1 MLSKTNKEYMK
12 IAISL
17 AKDRIGLTGENPAVG
32 CVIVKNNKI
41 ISTGQTGINGVPHAE
56 QNAIDNAR
64 ESLNNSNLFVSLEPC
79 SHFGKTPPCTNS
91 IIKNKIKNVFYGM
104 EDIDKRSKNKC
115 IKILDK
121 RGIFVKSNFLKKEA
135 KKIYKSYI
143 HIKKYNLPYVTG
155 KIACSK
161 NYIINSK
168 NKYLTNDHSLKV
180 SHLLRY
186 KNQGIL
192 ISYKT
197 LNKDNP
203 LLNCRLSGLEK
214 FSPIRFVIDKNLDIK
229 LSSKIVKTS
238 NKYKTIVYY
247 NKKINKKKK
256 INYLKKKNI
265 KLVNIP
271 VGKSGNFSLKEILL
285 NVKKNGVNYLLIEG
299 GKNLTFNFLKENL
312 INEFMLFRT
321 NYYINHRNS
330 TNIKN
335 IISYLNRNFNN
346 TKNVSTFLEE
356 DQILK
361 FY

>member
-1 MLSKTNKEYMK
+1 MSSKTNKEYMK

-115 IKILDK
+115 IKIFEK
-121 RGIFVKSNFLKKEA
+121 KGIFVKSNFLKKEA

-143 HIKKYNLPYVTG
+143 YIRKNNLPYVTG

-161 NYIINSK
+161 NYVINSK
-168 NKYLTNDHSLKV
+168 KKYLTNNHSLNV

-186 KNQGIL
+186 KNEGIL
-192 ISYKT
+192 ISSKT

-214 FSPIRFVIDKNLDIK
+214 FSPTRFIIDKNLDIK
-229 LSSKIVKTS
+229 LSSKIVKTAD
-238 NKYKTIVYY
+238 KYKTIIFY
-247 NKKINKKKK
+247 NKKNNIKKK
-256 INYLKKKNI
+256 INYLKNNKI
-265 KLVNIP
+265 RLVNFP
-271 VGKSGNFSLKEILL
+271 VDANGNFNLKEILSYI
-285 NVKKNGVNYLLIEG
+285 KKNGVNYLLIEG
-299 GKNLTFNFLKENL
+299 GKNLTFNFLKESL
-312 INEFMLFRT
+312 INEFLLFKT
-321 NYYINHRNS
+321 NYYINHKNS
-330 TNIKN
+330 INIKK
-335 IISYLNRNFNN
+335 IISYLNRNFNS
-346 TKNVSTFLEE
+346 TKNISTFLGE
-356 DQILK
+356 DKILK
-361 FY
+361 FF

>member
-1 MLSKTNKEYMK
+1 MK

-17 AKDRIGLTGENPAVG
+17 AKDRLGLTGENPSVG

-64 ESLNNSNLFVSLEPC
+64 ENINNSNLFVSLEPC

-104 EDIDKRSKNKC
+104 EDVDIRSKNKC
-115 IKILDK
+115 SKILKK
-121 RGIFVKSNFLKKEA
+121 RGILVKSNFLKKEV
-135 KKIYKSYI
+135 KKLYKSYI
-143 HIKKYNLPYVTG
+143 YIKKKNLPYVTG

-168 NKYLTNDHSLKV
+168 NKYLTNYHSLKV

-203 LLNCRLSGLEK
+203 ILNCRLNGLEK
-214 FSPIRFVIDKNLDIK
+214 FSPTRFVIDKNLDLK
-229 LSSKIVKTS
+229 LSSKIVKTAD
-238 NKYKTIVYY
+238 KYKTIVFY
-247 NKKINKKKK
+247 NKKINKNKK
-256 INYLKKKNI
+256 INYLNKKNI
-265 KLVNIP
+265 RLVNFP
-271 VGKSGNFSLKEILL
+271 VDKSGNFNLKEILSYI
-285 NVKKNGVNYLLIEG
+285 KKNGVYYLLIEG

-312 INEFMLFRT
+312 INEFLLFKT
-321 NYYINHRNS
+321 NYYINQKNS
-330 TNIKN
+330 INIKN
-335 IISYLNRNFNN
+335 IISYLNRNFTN
-346 TKNVSTFLEE
+346 TKNISTFLG
-356 DQILK
+356 DNKILK
-361 FY
+361 FF

>member
-1 MLSKTNKEYMK
+1 MLSKINKEYMK

-17 AKDRIGLTGENPAVG
+17 AKDRIGLTGVNPSVG

-56 QNAIDNAR
+56 QNAIDNAK
-64 ESLNNSNLFVSLEPC
+64 ESLNNSKLFVSLEPC

-104 EDIDKRSKNKC
+104 EDVDTRSKNKC
-115 IKILDK
+115 TKIFNK
-121 RGIFVKSNFLKKEA
+121 KGIYVKSNFLKKEV
-135 KKIYKSYI
+135 KKMYKSYI
-143 HIKKYNLPYVTG
+143 YVKKHNLPYVTG

-161 NYIINSK
+161 NYIINSE

-197 LNKDNP
+197 LNNDNP
-203 LLNCRLSGLEK
+203 ILNCRLSGLEK
-214 FSPIRFVIDKNLDIK
+214 FSPIRFVIDKNLDVK
-229 LSSKIVKTS
+229 LSSKIIKTAD
-238 NKYKTIVYY
+238 KYKTIVFY
-247 NKKINKKKK
+247 NKNINKKKK
-256 INYLKKKNI
+256 IHYLKQRNI
-265 KLVNIP
+265 RLVNLP
-271 VGKSGNFSLKEILL
+271 VDKSGNFNLKEILL
-285 NVKKNGVNYLLIEG
+285 NIKKNGVHYLLIEG

-312 INEFMLFRT
+312 INEFMLFKT
-321 NYYINHRNS
+321 NYYINDKNS
-330 TNIKN
+330 INIRN

-346 TKNVSTFLEE
+346 TKNISTFLGE
-356 DQILK
+356 DKILK
-361 FY
+361 FF

>member
-1 MLSKTNKEYMK
+1 MK

-17 AKDRIGLTGENPAVG
+17 AKDRLGLTGENPSVG

-64 ESLNNSNLFVSLEPC
+64 ENINNSNLFVSLEPC

-104 EDIDKRSKNKC
+104 EDVDIRSKNKC
-115 IKILDK
+115 SKILKK
-121 RGIFVKSNFLKKEA
+121 RGILVKSNFLKKEV
-135 KKIYKSYI
+135 KKLYKSYI
-143 HIKKYNLPYVTG
+143 YIKKKNLPYVTG

-168 NKYLTNDHSLKV
+168 NKYLTNYHSLKV

-203 LLNCRLSGLEK
+203 ILNCRLNGLEK
-214 FSPIRFVIDKNLDIK
+214 FSPTRFVIDKNLDLK
-229 LSSKIVKTS
+229 LSSKIVKTAD
-238 NKYKTIVYY
+238 KYKTIVFY
-247 NKKINKKKK
+247 NKKINKNKK
-256 INYLKKKNI
+256 INYLNKKNI
-265 KLVNIP
+265 RLVNFP
-271 VGKSGNFSLKEILL
+271 VDKSGNFNLKEILL
-285 NVKKNGVNYLLIEG
+285 YIKKKGVYYLLIEG

-312 INEFMLFRT
+312 INEFLLFKT
-321 NYYINHRNS
+321 NYYIHHKNS
-330 TNIKN
+330 INIKN
-335 IISYLNRNFNN
+335 IISYLNRNFTN
-346 TKNVSTFLEE
+346 TKNISTFLG
-356 DQILK
+356 DNKILK
-361 FY
+361 FF